1 MRGTK
6 TNLNYLAFVIGNFR
20 FLAFGFLLS
29 FFSSFGQTYVISVFN
44 PDIRAQFGLSHGD
57 FGIVFA
63 IATVGSALCLIWFGR
78 MIDQTD
84 LRRYT
89 MTVLGGLVAACLF
102 MAAAPTTFFLFLALF
117 ALRLTG
123 QGLMVHTAATT
134 MARYFEGARGKAVSL
149 VSFGSPLGQ
158 GLLAIAALAISKS
171 VGWRWTW
178 AAFAALVVVGVVPL
192 ALWLLRGHKERHQSY
207 IERAAAQI
215 SPVRGVTLRWS
226 RSEVLKDVRFYL
238 ILPVLLAPSYIS
250 TGFFFHMAH
259 LVESKGWSLTD
270 FTEANFLYTVVLG
283 AVSLITGP
291 IVDRIGAVRLLPYYM
306 IPQGLAMLAI
316 AGSDHPGAAVIFML
330 ASGVTVGLRVTI
342 GGAIWAEIYGV
353 AHLGGI
359 RALAT
364 AFMVFSTALAPV
376 TMGWW
381 IDWGVTMESIA
392 LGCIVY
398 AVLSSLLSWFALRFG
413 YEKMPAAG

>member
-1 MRGTK
+1 
-6 TNLNYLAFVIGNFR
+6 LNYLAFIIGNFR

-57 FGIVFA
+57 FGMVFA
-63 IATVGSALCLIWFGR
+63 IATVCSALCLIWFGR

-89 MTVLGGLVAACLF
+89 LAVLGGLVTACLF

-171 VGWRWTW
+171 AGWRWTW
-178 AAFAALVVVGVVPL
+178 AAFAALVAGGVVPL
-192 ALWLLRGHKERHQSY
+192 ALWLLRGHKERHQIF

-215 SPVRGVTLRWS
+215 SPERGTALRWS
-226 RSEVLKDVRFYL
+226 RREVLKDVRFYL

-270 FTEANFLYTVVLG
+270 FTEAYFLYTVVLG

-398 AVLSSLLSWFALRFG
+398 AALSSLLSWFALRFG
-413 YEKMPAAG
+413 YEKMPAEG